1 MLFSLNLI
9 KQFIKLDQPS
19 ESEGKSA
26 EEIADRITLSLTEV
40 ENVVRTTSPR
50 EDVILEIENKALTHR
65 PDCFSH
71 LGIARE
77 IAAYFDLTCSDP
89 LPELSRKTVK
99 PASQSRNIAISI
111 AVDAKEL
118 CHRYC
123 GIVLTDIKVGPSPEW
138 LAEMLTNVG
147 VRPINNVVDI
157 TNYVMIELGQPL
169 HAFDYDKV
177 EGHEIRVRTAR
188 EGESITTLDGKERKL
203 TGDMLVIADSQKPVG
218 IAGVMGGANT
228 EVSNT
233 TKAIVLE
240 AATFEAKNNR
250 KTSKGLNLRT
260 DAATRFE
267 KNLDPNLPY
276 PALIR
281 AIELLQEIAG
291 AKVASGIVDVVPISN
306 RLGKRGKLTVD
317 SNWINKFLGT
327 NLKPEEIA
335 GLLSRLSFSANINN
349 TILAVTVPTYRR
361 DITMQADIAEE
372 VARIYGYDNIPVALP
387 SQTDFT
393 PGKNSELYWKGKVQ
407 LLLQAIGFTEVL
419 HSPFVSMDLLKS
431 AGLQNHEHLQLQNP
445 LTIEQEYMRRSLL
458 PQLLETVKENLPYSD
473 TMRLYEIN
481 KLFVPQKDKQ
491 PLEPG
496 YLTGVSLGDDY
507 RTVKG
512 AVEELFH
519 RLHIENFRF
528 GVFPDKDCDFL
539 DELFHPR
546 KTAQVYIG
554 TKPMGVIGYVH
565 PKVLSAFQLPEGII
579 SFDLHMGT
587 VAENAREVTA
597 YRPIPNYPPVI
608 EEITISVDE
617 KTFLGV
623 VIERIKQTSTLIQ
636 KVELV
641 DAFENKRTLRIT
653 FQDPKK
659 NLTEQDVRTI
669 IHSFNN
675 V

>member
-50 EDVILEIENKALTHR
+50 GDGILENKALTHR

-203 TGDMLVIADSQKPVG
+203 TGDMLVIADSQNPVG

-250 KTSKGLNLRT
+250 KTSKELNLRT
-260 DAATRFE
+260 DT
-267 KNLDPNLPY
+267 
-276 PALIR
+276 
-281 AIELLQEIAG
+281 
-291 AKVASGIVDVVPISN
+291 
-306 RLGKRGKLTVD
+306 
-317 SNWINKFLGT
+317 
-327 NLKPEEIA
+327 
-335 GLLSRLSFSANINN
+335 
-349 TILAVTVPTYRR
+349 
-361 DITMQADIAEE
+361 
-372 VARIYGYDNIPVALP
+372 
-387 SQTDFT
+387 
-393 PGKNSELYWKGKVQ
+393 
-407 LLLQAIGFTEVL
+407 
-419 HSPFVSMDLLKS
+419 
-431 AGLQNHEHLQLQNP
+431 
-445 LTIEQEYMRRSLL
+445 
-458 PQLLETVKENLPYSD
+458 
-473 TMRLYEIN
+473 
-481 KLFVPQKDKQ
+481 
-491 PLEPG
+491 
-496 YLTGVSLGDDY
+496 
-507 RTVKG
+507 
-512 AVEELFH
+512 
-519 RLHIENFRF
+519 
-528 GVFPDKDCDFL
+528 
-539 DELFHPR
+539 
-546 KTAQVYIG
+546 
-554 TKPMGVIGYVH
+554 
-565 PKVLSAFQLPEGII
+565 
-579 SFDLHMGT
+579 
-587 VAENAREVTA
+587 
-597 YRPIPNYPPVI
+597 
-608 EEITISVDE
+608 
-617 KTFLGV
+617 
-623 VIERIKQTSTLIQ
+623 
-636 KVELV
+636 
-641 DAFENKRTLRIT
+641 
-653 FQDPKK
+653 
-659 NLTEQDVRTI
+659 
-669 IHSFNN
+669 
-675 V
+675 